1 VSTNKRQLTQAALN
15 YRDNH
20 HWVPLRLEGKK
31 PIGEA
36 WQKRTLADPIPEF
49 RSGNNIGFLL
59 GAPSGNV
66 IRLDPDFRAIDAV
79 TDILFSEPT
88 AISGR
93 ESSPRSGRFYRC
105 PGVKSMKFKLPDAMK
120 NDVRLPIHNGKPN
133 LIVFQILST
142 GSQTMAPP
150 SIHPDDGDE
159 VVWVNEQQPA
169 TLEQGELYRRVGIE
183 AFCMAVRQFWPPLGT
198 RNEAAMALARVLL
211 ETFATSI
218 SDEEKR
224 IAIVDD
230 MVLAV
235 AMAGGDGQDSSD
247 GKERAA
253 ATLEKMRSGD
263 NTTGMTRLVELL
275 DLPEKVVKTFRQ
287 WLGLAS
293 PVRAVLSSGIPWREC
308 RANRTPLPTMHNAR
322 LAITALGVECSYDT
336 FHNKMLFGFRGDEVR
351 HELKEVIGEVSDD
364 GIIRLR
370 QLMSDRFG
378 VDLEDKATRDAVK
391 SLALEHCFD
400 PVCDMLAKA
409 ETEWDGTERLDKMAV
424 THFNAED
431 TEYNR
436 AIVRKTMIAAVRRA
450 RHPGCKFD
458 NILVL
463 EGPEGYFKS
472 MTLAILAGE
481 DNFSDQSILGA
492 RDKEVQEQLSE
503 VWIHENADLAGMK
516 KADVEHVK
524 SFASRQTDR
533 ARPAFGHFLKK
544 QKRHS
549 IETGTTNSSE
559 YLQSQTGNRRFWLLI
574 VLSPIDIDLMRRD
587 RLQLWGEAAKC
598 ESAGESI
605 FLDEKLW
612 PRASEEQEKRRVKD
626 PWESIVANL
635 PERISILNAEG
646 KEERSIKIIHRED
659 GLEKVISSDLLTYLM
674 RIPVGQQ
681 EVRHRCGW
689 QM

>member
-1 VSTNKRQLTQAALN
+1 
-15 YRDNH
+15 
-20 HWVPLRLEGKK
+20 
-31 PIGEA
+31 
-36 WQKRTLADPIPEF
+36 
-49 RSGNNIGFLL
+49 
-59 GAPSGNV
+59 
-66 IRLDPDFRAIDAV
+66 
-79 TDILFSEPT
+79 
-88 AISGR
+88 
-93 ESSPRSGRFYRC
+93 
-105 PGVKSMKFKLPDAMK
+105 
-120 NDVRLPIHNGKPN
+120 
-133 LIVFQILST
+133 
-142 GSQTMAPP
+142 
-150 SIHPDDGDE
+150 
-159 VVWVNEQQPA
+159 
-169 TLEQGELYRRVGIE
+169 
-183 AFCMAVRQFWPPLGT
+183 
-198 RNEAAMALARVLL
+198 
-211 ETFATSI
+211 
-218 SDEEKR
+218 
-224 IAIVDD
+224 
-230 MVLAV
+230 
-235 AMAGGDGQDSSD
+235 
-247 GKERAA
+247 
-253 ATLEKMRSGD
+253 
-263 NTTGMTRLVELL
+263 
-275 DLPEKVVKTFRQ
+275 
-287 WLGLAS
+287 
-293 PVRAVLSSGIPWREC
+293 
-308 RANRTPLPTMHNAR
+308 
-322 LAITALGVECSYDT
+322 
-336 FHNKMLFGFRGDEVR
+336 
-351 HELKEVIGEVSDD
+351 
-364 GIIRLR
+364 
-370 QLMSDRFG
+370 
-378 VDLEDKATRDAVK
+378 
-391 SLALEHCFD
+391 
-400 PVCDMLAKA
+400 
-409 ETEWDGTERLDKMAV
+409 MAV